1 MIKCGQALNR
11 LIQDLASCGQ
21 NLDSPIE
28 AVLSVANG
36 RADARTPSESFSS
49 PGGLEDATMR
59 FSCSL
64 LIAAAVV
71 AIGTSSVRADEFAV
85 TSDGMSGAGAV
96 SAPTYSLQGSPTI
109 DGETI
114 EVFYGRWRP
123 YWRGYY
129 HGSAGYSPRPH
140 FFYGPVVYPRYY
152 AYQPLFRPSYA
163 NGYAYASPCLG
174 GFAVATAAPV
184 STNANPIVISPLA
197 PSIATET
204 GLRIESGPANLA
216 PPFDGQLPPQTIEPP
231 LALDL
236 KQQTA
241 TKPLTNYVKGAP
253 TQTPAGYVAYGESFK
268 PARSKT
274 LLVKNKK

>member
-21 NLDSPIE
+21 DLDSPIE
-28 AVLSVANG
+28 AVLSVAKG
-36 RADARTPSESFSS
+36 WADARTLSESFSS

-64 LIAAAVV
+64 LVAAAVV

-85 TSDGMSGAGAV
+85 ASDGMRGAGAV

-152 AYQPLFRPSYA
+152 AYQPLFQPSYA
-163 NGYAYASPCLG
+163 NGYAYAAPCLG
-174 GFAVATAAPV
+174 GFAVA
-184 STNANPIVISPLA
+184 
-197 PSIATET
+197 
-204 GLRIESGPANLA
+204 
-216 PPFDGQLPPQTIEPP
+216 
-231 LALDL
+231 
-236 KQQTA
+236 
-241 TKPLTNYVKGAP
+241 
-253 TQTPAGYVAYGESFK
+253 
-268 PARSKT
+268 
-274 LLVKNKK
+274 

>member
-1 MIKCGQALNR
+1 M
-11 LIQDLASCGQ
+11 
-21 NLDSPIE
+21 
-28 AVLSVANG
+28 
-36 RADARTPSESFSS
+36 PSESFSS

-64 LIAAAVV
+64 LVAAAVV
-71 AIGTSSVRADEFAV
+71 ATGNHSIRADEFTV
-85 TSDGMSGAGAV
+85 TSGAMSGAAAV

-109 DGETI
+109 DGETV

-163 NGYAYASPCLG
+163 NGYAYAAPCLG

-204 GLRIESGPANLA
+204 GLRIEGGPANMA
-216 PPFDGQLPPQTIEPP
+216 PPFDGTLPPQTIEPP
-231 LALDL
+231 LALES

-241 TKPLTNYVKGAP
+241 TKPSTNYVKGALLAK
-253 TQTPAGYVAYGESFK
+253 PAGYVAYGESFE

-274 LLVKNKK
+274 LLVKNQK